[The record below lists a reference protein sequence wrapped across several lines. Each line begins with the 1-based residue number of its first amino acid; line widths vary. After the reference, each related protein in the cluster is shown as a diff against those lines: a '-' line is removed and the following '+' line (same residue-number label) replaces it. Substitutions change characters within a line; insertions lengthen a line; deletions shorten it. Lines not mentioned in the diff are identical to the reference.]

1 MFCVQRFRPGAQV
14 AELGLHGLDASLD
27 GLDVG
32 LHSCQ
37 SFVHNL
43 QVSFNALQIV
53 HRLPPIGS
61 GQALLRPGIDVLPPC
76 RQAKPPVGR
85 VIPRT
90 AAPVC
95 AQGLPA
101 FR

>member
-1 MFCVQRFRPGAQV
+1 MFRLQRFHPGAQD
-14 AELGLHGLDASLD
+14 AELGLHGLDVSLD

-53 HRLPPIGS
+53 HKLPPIGS
-61 GQALLRPGIDVLPPC
+61 GQVLLCPGIDVLPPC
-76 RQAKPPVGR
+76 RQAKPLVDR

-90 AAPVC
+90 ADPVC